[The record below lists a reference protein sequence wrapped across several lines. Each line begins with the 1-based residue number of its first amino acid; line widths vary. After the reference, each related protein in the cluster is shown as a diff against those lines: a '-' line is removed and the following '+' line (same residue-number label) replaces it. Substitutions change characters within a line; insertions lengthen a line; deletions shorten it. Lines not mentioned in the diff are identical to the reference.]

1 MTGVYRVEL
10 QHFTRK
16 APVFAVFDLFIDID
30 DFRRINLSD
39 VAHASR
45 STSARVIGAYFSL
58 GINAALTK
66 PSTSNSLIEDLLR
79 Q

>member
-1 MTGVYRVEL
+1 MNE
-10 QHFTRK
+10 
-16 APVFAVFDLFIDID
+16 

-45 STSARVIGAYFSL
+45 STSARVIGAYFNE
-58 GINAALTK
+58 GVNAALTK
-66 PSTSNSLIEDLLR
+66 ESTSNSLIEDILR